1 VAFSP
6 APPSATPTVSCRRR
20 AMRHAPRSCTA
31 HASARTRTSI
41 LPSCDAAILRHL
53 RPPPPLLQA
62 LPSTL

>member
-1 VAFSP
+1 
-6 APPSATPTVSCRRR
+6 
-20 AMRHAPRSCTA
+20 MRHAPRSCTA